1 VPFVYRQISDPVF
14 WTPTAARRLRVRL
27 ALARA
32 RHVVALWSGS
42 AGVLHDRFGV
52 PEDRIS
58 VVPNGVPPRTAAA
71 TAPSRGETRAS
82 FGLDADRP
90 TVAYLGALVP
100 EKGVDVAIR
109 ALAQAPGAQLLVAG
123 DGPERAALEELARSS
138 APGRVTFAGTVDDA
152 WRVYDASDVVVL
164 ASRGGDSMPAVL
176 IEAGLAGLPS
186 VSTPIDAIPE
196 VVVDGETGLL
206 VPPGDAEALGR
217 ALRDLVDDPAR
228 ARSFG
233 DAARARCSARF
244 VMPIV
249 AEQWATVLRATIAGV
264 GR

>member
-1 VPFVYRQISDPVF
+1 V
-14 WTPTAARRLRVRL
+14 
-27 ALARA
+27 
-32 RHVVALWSGS
+32 
-42 AGVLHDRFGV
+42 
-52 PEDRIS
+52 
-58 VVPNGVPPRTAAA
+58 
-71 TAPSRGETRAS
+71 
-82 FGLDADRP
+82 
-90 TVAYLGALVP
+90 
-100 EKGVDVAIR
+100 
-109 ALAQAPGAQLLVAG
+109 PGAQLLVAG
-123 DGPERAALEELARSS
+123 DGPERAALEALARSR

-152 WRVYDASDVVVL
+152 WRVYDSSDVVVL

-217 ALRDLVDDPAR
+217 ALRDLFDDPAR

-233 DAARARCSARF
+233 VAARARCSARF

-249 AEQWATVLRATIAGV
+249 AEQWATVLRATITGT